1 MPSSADLARWIED
14 VEREGI
20 TPLLLALA
28 ATLDDATGEAAALF
42 RFVRADVLA
51 TAGRYDEAVALLE
64 SAIEMANAEDDP
76 HLRLRI
82 RILLAQVYAETGRT
96 AAALALRPALL
107 VAAKTAAIPLES
119 RVEAAQCAV
128 RQGLLSVAPDD
139 LLAELDAL
147 AGFDDELPAP
157 VRAETQVLRAL
168 VQVRNADAGAVDAA
182 LAAVGVIS
190 DAQFHVALLEV
201 ARFAHRLEDN
211 GAAMRACRQLL
222 AQQPPSLLR
231 DAARLCLGMAAWHSG
246 RYEDAEAA
254 FGAVLAAP
262 DAHRADVAAARLNRV
277 LLASARGNRPSADD
291 VAVLFDADA
300 EDGPHAAILHHAR
313 GQHLLL
319 MESRPAEALRAF
331 DTALTFLD
339 EAGEPNHAVETRAL
353 RALALASLGRF
364 DDAEGALAEAEAA
377 LGEAS
382 AQTHARFTQLRGYVS
397 TLRIDAAPAN
407 AASDLAR
414 AEDDFAHA
422 EAGFVITGR
431 VEAVEAVRLERARMA
446 AERGDAAR
454 AIALIASAI
463 DDPDELPAEWLRCA
477 QAAHDAGALGAAIAL
492 CDAALAVRATLS
504 PALCNTALLH
514 RVVALAGIDAHRAL
528 AEATE
533 LIATGAL
540 SGNAATQLRVN
551 RVGMLLDLGLAVP
564 AADRVFLLSDE
575 CLASARWPDTVRAT
589 RASLWLSLASPE
601 HAREALAEIDDDDDQ
616 DGRRMLANRHLLR
629 ANANLRT
636 GQLDA
641 ARESHRRG
649 SALIER
655 IKESE
660 RPPLLMMS
668 GSLQMGLGDHHGA
681 RASFTR
687 SLALLDA
694 RGVRNTTHRAARI
707 QLALTSVYLDDARPA
722 AQASLEA
729 LLSEPEIATDAGS
742 HAYALQVL
750 GLVAG
755 SAEHLDESARRFEA
769 LGDHGSASLSAELSG
784 HLAQDHGDGLRARA
798 QFERALRLTE
808 AMRIDL
814 EDGPD
819 RTAMR
824 RTASQRAVTL
834 LDQCVRNGDDDA
846 ALAVALRLHHP
857 GGFVAAP
864 PLDLPA
870 LSAALPADAIAVEY
884 LLGDAELIAV
894 VMHRDGRALVR
905 TPWGT
910 DDAAALAQF
919 DALGALLAGA
929 LSVGDAHGIERALAT
944 LSARLIHPL
953 ATHLT
958 GRSRLI
964 LGPGF
969 EFAAVPFSALS
980 LGPEG
985 PSLLEAGVDCTR
997 LLALAQGI
1005 AHPGPV
1011 TTPASLL
1018 LLRGDDGL
1026 AGGPPLAFAD
1036 EELTRIAARLHDAG
1050 RTIRA
1055 CPAAVPLEVLL
1066 EALVSCD
1073 VIHYAGHVRRR
1084 ARPDGPG
1091 HDTLA
1096 FPAGLAFGASEL
1108 AGVVLARAPVVV
1120 LSGCE
1125 SGDVLSGGSDVA
1137 GGLVRPLFAAGAS
1150 AVVSSLWPVSDER
1163 TLRDMDRLYAAWL
1176 GGLPLDRALGAAARA
1191 GFHEAVAAGVSR
1203 TFALLHAANFHLYS
1217 LPR

>member
-20 TPLLLALA
+20 TPLRLALA

-51 TAGRYDEAVALLE
+51 TVGRYDEAVALLE
-64 SAIEMANAEDDP
+64 SALAMASAEDDH

-82 RILLAQVYAETGRT
+82 RILLAQLYAETGRT
-96 AAALALRPALL
+96 PAALALRPALL
-107 VAAKTAAIPLES
+107 VAAQTTEIPLES
-119 RVEAAQCAV
+119 RVEAGQWAV

-168 VQVRNADAGAVDAA
+168 VQVRNADARAVDAA
-182 LAAVGVIS
+182 LAAVDVIS

-201 ARFAHRLEDN
+201 ARLAHRLGDN
-211 GAAMRACRQLL
+211 GAAMLRCRQLL
-222 AQQPPSLLR
+222 AQKPPSLLR

-262 DAHRADVAAARLNRV
+262 DAHPADVAAARLNRV
-277 LLASARGNRPSADD
+277 LLASARGTRPSADD
-291 VAVLFDADA
+291 VAVLFDAEA
-300 EDGPHAAILHHAR
+300 EEGPHAAVLHHAR

-339 EAGEPNHAVETRAL
+339 EAGEPDHAVETRAL

-364 DDAEGALAEAEAA
+364 EDAEQALAEAEAA

-382 AQTHARFTQLRGYVS
+382 AQIHARFTQLRGYVS

-407 AASDLAR
+407 AARDLAR

-422 EAGFVITGR
+422 EAGFAITGR
-431 VEAVEAVRLERARMA
+431 VEAVESVRLERARMA
-446 AERGDAAR
+446 AERGDPAR

-463 DDPDELPAEWLRCA
+463 EDPDERPAEWLRCA
-477 QAAHDAGALGAAIAL
+477 QAAHDAGARGAAIAL

-514 RVVALAGIDAHRAL
+514 RVVALAGIDGHRAL

-540 SGNAATQLRVN
+540 SGNAATQVRVN
-551 RVGMLLDLGLAVP
+551 RVGMLLDLGLTVP
-564 AADRVFLLSDE
+564 AADRAFLLSDE
-575 CLASARWPDTVRAT
+575 CLANARWPDTVRAI

-601 HAREALAEIDDDDDQ
+601 HAKEALAEIDDDDQ
-616 DGRRMLANRHLLR
+616 EGRRMLASRHLLL
-629 ANANLRT
+629 ANAYLRT

-649 SALIER
+649 SALMER
-655 IKESE
+655 VAESE

-668 GSLQMGLGDHHGA
+668 GSLQIGLGDHHGA

-729 LLSEPEIATDAGS
+729 LLDEPDIATDGGS

-755 SAEHLDESARRFEA
+755 SPEHLEESARRFEA
-769 LGDHGSASLSAELSG
+769 LGDHGAASLSAELSG
-784 HLAQDHGDGLRARA
+784 HLAQDHGDGPRARA

-808 AMRIDL
+808 AMRVDL

-819 RTAMR
+819 RAAMR
-824 RTASQRAVTL
+824 RAASQRAVTL

-846 ALAVALRLHHP
+846 ALAVPLRLHHP
-857 GGFVAAP
+857 GGFIAAP
-864 PLDLPA
+864 PLDLAA
-870 LSAALPADAIAVEY
+870 LSAVLPTDALAVEY

-905 TPWGT
+905 TPWST

-919 DALGALLAGA
+919 DALGALLSGA
-929 LSVGDAHGIERALAT
+929 LSAGDAHGIERALAT

-953 ATHLT
+953 AAHLT

-997 LLALAQGI
+997 LLALARGI

-1011 TTPASLL
+1011 PTPASVL

-1036 EELTRIAARLHDAG
+1036 EELTRIAARLQAAG
-1050 RTIRA
+1050 RTVRA
-1055 CPAAVPLEVLL
+1055 CPAAAPLEALR

-1091 HDTLA
+1091 YDTLA
-1096 FPAGLAFGASEL
+1096 FPAGLAFAASEL
-1108 AGVVLARAPVVV
+1108 AGLVLARAPVVV

-1191 GFHEAVAAGVSR
+1191 GFHEAVRAGVSR